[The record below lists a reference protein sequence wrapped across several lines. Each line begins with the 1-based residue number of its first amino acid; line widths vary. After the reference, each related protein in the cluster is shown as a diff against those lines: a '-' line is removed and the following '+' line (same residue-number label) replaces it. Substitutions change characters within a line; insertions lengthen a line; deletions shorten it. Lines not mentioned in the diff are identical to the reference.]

1 MAHRI
6 VGRPLGRLDGA
17 DKVSGAAWYSA
28 DVTLPGLVWGK
39 ALRSPLP
46 DARIVHIDTSKAPAL
61 PGVTHG
67 AHGEGSSVAS
77 AP

>member
-1 MAHRI
+1 MTHRI
-6 VGRPLGRLDGA
+6 VGQPLGRLDGA
-17 DKVSGAAWYSA
+17 DTVSGAVRYSA
-28 DVTLPGLVWGK
+28 DVTGPGLVWGK

-46 DARIVHIDTSKAPAL
+46 HARIVHIDTSKAPAL

-67 AHGEGSSVAS
+67 AHGEGSSVAT